1 MYKCYNINRTYV
13 KLKNYELPSKTIK
26 KKQKLPY
33 VIHSYLMIWSKEQQE
48 RDSMLFFCLSR
59 SMLPHSI

>member
-26 KKQKLPY
+26 KKQKLPR

-48 RDSMLFFCLSR
+48 RDSMLFLSF
-59 SMLPHSI
+59 